1 MNLLPNVKSWLQDT
15 IEELVSDSL
24 VDPGRYLID
33 MSGPEMDYMLIFG
46 VRKLK
51 RTVLQLQVGKRIRIS
66 LNKFSLNYKFE
77 SADHVIIFP

>member
-51 RTVLQLQVGKRIRIS
+51 RTVLQLQVGKRIS
-66 LNKFSLNYKFE
+66 
-77 SADHVIIFP
+77 